1 MKMILWLMALLN
13 AVNVYAVVDRKCY
26 VELANDTYVVI
37 QGTIKDS
44 QSAEIV
50 FQKKGFELNGQLLMV
65 KRVIECQPT
74 EQPFNLEAAQRQE
87 KLQPR

>member
-1 MKMILWLMALLN
+1 MKMILWLMALSN
-13 AVNVYAVVDRKCY
+13 VANVYAVVDRKCY

-44 QSAEIV
+44 QGAEIV